1 MDLQELLALIEQ
13 LGELTDEQI
22 VELID
27 NLRTAADDRLDG
39 DLDDAVLAELEQIA
53 TAIEAARGEEA
64 TRAEAD
70 TERAAAAQ
78 ALADRIRGEASDDGD
93 DEGGDDENADAAG
106 DDENADAD
114 ASSDDENADENADAE
129 STDEPVEADAEKET
143 VSASAPP
150 ARPSPRIGRV
160 AARRPSAVAPRQ
172 RQPERALTLTA
183 SANVPGMTAGERLD
197 SPDKVIEAFANV
209 LRASG
214 NYRGP
219 RVQMPVMTIGDDPR
233 ELYGAERTL
242 GRDPVV
248 NDERIRALTSP
259 QAVTAAGGICAPAPV
274 RYDFPTIGTDARP
287 VRDGMMARFGADRG
301 GVRLFDPVTFSD
313 VDDGVGTWTNAN
325 DINPSDPATKPC
337 VVMTCAD
344 DDEAIVYAVTR
355 CLEVGNF
362 RARFFGEQ
370 VQEWLKKLGE
380 WHARYAE
387 TKLLTAIG
395 SGSTQV
401 VTGTVLGTSRDVL
414 TSLDRAIAGYV
425 SRHRADPGQRLRF
438 GAPFWLRNMIRTD
451 LAREVPGS
459 SDERLATADATIDS
473 FFAARNINPSW
484 FLDGESGQIFGPQ
497 PDAALV
503 AWPSTVVTYLYAEG
517 DWLFLDG
524 GTLDLGLVRD
534 SSLNSTNDAQFFSE
548 TFEGAAFHGIESLR
562 ITMDVCPDG
571 STSAPIDINPCTT
584 GS

>member
-1 MDLQELLALIEQ
+1 MDLQELLALIENMGGLSDEQ
-13 LGELTDEQI
+13 LAEAMDALRAAADEQMDAGLSDETIAVLGEI
-22 VELID
+22 
-27 NLRTAADDRLDG
+27 
-39 DLDDAVLAELEQIA
+39 AE
-53 TAIEAARGEEA
+53 AIEAVQAEQT

-70 TERAAAAQ
+70 EARNAQ
-78 ALADRIRGEASDDGD
+78 AAELLDRIRGESEE
-93 DEGGDDENADAAG
+93 DE
-106 DDENADAD
+106 
-114 ASSDDENADENADAE
+114 AE
-129 STDEPVEADAEKET
+129 EVEPVEAEADEPEPAEAEVEEAAEEADAETVEAEAETNDAPAEERET
-143 VSASAPP
+143 VNASAP
-150 ARPSPRIGRV
+150 ARPTPRIGRV
-160 AARRPSAVAPRQ
+160 AARRPAAVAPRPRETD
-172 RQPERALTLTA
+172 RQLTLTA

-197 SPDKVIEAFANV
+197 SPDKIVEAFANV

-219 RVQMPVMTIGDDPR
+219 RIEMPVMRIGVDDPR
-233 ELYGAERTL
+233 DVYGDGRTL
-242 GRDPVV
+242 GRDPIG
-248 NDERIRALTSP
+248 NDEKIAKLTSP

-287 VRDGMMARFGADRG
+287 VRDSAMARFGADRG
-301 GVRLFDPVTFSD
+301 GVRLFPPVTFSE
-313 VDDGVGTWTNAN
+313 VDDGVAAWTNTN
-325 DINPSDPATKPC
+325 DITPASPTTKPC
-337 VVMTCAD
+337 VVMNCAD
-344 DDEAIVYAVTR
+344 DDEYVVEAITK

-370 VQEWLKKLGE
+370 VQEWLRKLNV

-387 TKLLTAIG
+387 SRLLTTIG

-401 VTGTVLGTSRDVL
+401 VTGTVLGAARDVL
-414 TSLDRAIAGYV
+414 TSLDRAMAGYV
-425 SRHRADPGQRLRF
+425 SRHRADPNQRLRF
-438 GAPFWLRNMIRTD
+438 VAPFWLQNMMRTD
-451 LAREVPGS
+451 LAREAPGS
-459 SDERLATADATIDS
+459 SDERLATADATIAS
-473 FFAARNINPSW
+473 FFAARNVNVTW
-484 FLDGESGQIFGPQ
+484 VLDGESGQIFGPQ

-524 GTLDLGLVRD
+524 GSLDLGLVRD

-571 STSAPIDINPCTT
+571 STSLPIDINPCTT